1 MFRRLFGWLWDVHER
16 LLLRLWRVEDVS
28 DSDTSFF
35 RIRAIPYRGEDVTLA
50 DGTPISDREEIG
62 ELHMRND
69 VLRRLH
75 AAGKTPRRVGHLGR
89 RWLKQSLREL
99 AALAADEASPYSRLQ
114 AFRGITLIGLT
125 GRRFGFETRPM
136 RPGLR
141 ATLMRWYQNV
151 LTARTHPLGWRWARK
166 SARRYEPLE
175 TWMSRRTLLERYG
188 PGSEHH
194 GDRDEAE
201 AGVTQSGDD
210 GREGG

>member
-1 MFRRLFGWLWDVHER
+1 MFRRLFGWLWDAHER
-16 LLLRLWRVEDVS
+16 LLLRLWRVEDVG
-28 DSDTSFF
+28 DPDTGLF
-35 RIRAIPYRGEDVTLA
+35 RIRVIPYRGEDVTLA
-50 DGTPISDREEIG
+50 DGTTVSDREEIG

-75 AAGKTPRRVGHLGR
+75 AMADTPRRVGHLGR
-89 RWLKQSLREL
+89 RWLQQSLRGL
-99 AALAADEASPYSRLQ
+99 AVVAADEASSYSRVP

-136 RPGLR
+136 RPGLH
-141 ATLMRWYQNV
+141 ATLMRWYQGM

-175 TWMSRRTLLERYG
+175 TWMSRGTLLELYG
-188 PGSEHH
+188 PESEHH

-201 AGVTQSGDD
+201 AGVTQPGDD